1 MGTLGLLY
9 RWVVLLVMG
18 LTVLLCSSAWIELFH
33 EVSSAFRKEG
43 RGRWKP
49 MSLVLLTIVILSPI
63 LVLPLYPPTAFDSTM
78 YHLAY
83 SKIYVQAHAIVFTPY
98 LRFPVFPQTNEMLFT
113 FAMLLCNGVSA
124 QLIQF
129 LMMGVLVAGLFA
141 FGKRHFSPRT
151 GVWAGAIFLS
161 NPMVLWLG
169 TSAYIDMGLA
179 LFVTMA
185 IYSII
190 NWIDTKEKGWSILG
204 ALFLGFSVGSKYSA
218 LFFLILF
225 SLVALAIGFRT
236 KKFLLP
242 LSFIGIAVG
251 IAFPWYFR
259 NWYYTGNPVFPFLGK
274 IFGHGLFSDQDMQ
287 GMLNDL
293 LHAHGMGKSLQS
305 LLLLPWNLT
314 IKQTEFLMEAPYSK
328 IYLFAL
334 PFLLLSLRR
343 PRIRNFFLIVLLYT
357 LFWFSSA
364 QILRYLMPIIPLL
377 SLITAAS
384 IEHCLGYIFP
394 RRLGGA
400 SERFVILVVLVA
412 LIIPGWLY
420 AAETLRREGF
430 PPSNKIAQA
439 DYLVKKL
446 PSFPAYQYL
455 NLTKGRNYTVYALFD
470 ANMAYFSDGTFMG
483 DWFGPGRYE
492 KIYKKY
498 SDVNGLHREL
508 QLLKA
513 GYLLIKRGKVP
524 IETPSEDF
532 FSEPYF
538 RLAYKNEHVLLFE
551 VLE

>member
-1 MGTLGLLY
+1 
-9 RWVVLLVMG
+9 
-18 LTVLLCSSAWIELFH
+18 
-33 EVSSAFRKEG
+33 
-43 RGRWKP
+43 
-49 MSLVLLTIVILSPI
+49 
-63 LVLPLYPPTAFDSTM
+63 
-78 YHLAY
+78 
-83 SKIYVQAHAIVFTPY
+83 
-98 LRFPVFPQTNEMLFT
+98 
-113 FAMLLCNGVSA
+113 
-124 QLIQF
+124 
-129 LMMGVLVAGLFA
+129 
-141 FGKRHFSPRT
+141 
-151 GVWAGAIFLS
+151 
-161 NPMVLWLG
+161 
-169 TSAYIDMGLA
+169 
-179 LFVTMA
+179 
-185 IYSII
+185 
-190 NWIDTKEKGWSILG
+190 
-204 ALFLGFSVGSKYSA
+204 
-218 LFFLILF
+218 
-225 SLVALAIGFRT
+225 
-236 KKFLLP
+236 
-242 LSFIGIAVG
+242 
-251 IAFPWYFR
+251 
-259 NWYYTGNPVFPFLGK
+259 
-274 IFGHGLFSDQDMQ
+274 
-287 GMLNDL
+287 
-293 LHAHGMGKSLQS
+293 
-305 LLLLPWNLT
+305 
-314 IKQTEFLMEAPYSK
+314 
-328 IYLFAL
+328 
-334 PFLLLSLRR
+334 
-343 PRIRNFFLIVLLYT
+343 
-357 LFWFSSA
+357 
-364 QILRYLMPIIPLL
+364 MPIIPLL